1 MDDKNR
7 KIIKSIVMVTQI
19 SINMLVPIFLC
30 AAIGVWLSRLLNT
43 QVCFLVLVFIGIG
56 ASFRNVYIL
65 TKSFYSADMK
75 REHDRLEYIKELKN
89 YSSQHPEEAQE
100 YKEIIKT
107 KRYPENKGPAR
118 K

>member
-1 MDDKNR
+1 MEDKNH

-89 YSSQHPEEAQE
+89 YSSQRPEEAQE

>member
-1 MDDKNR
+1 MEDKNR
-7 KIIKSIVMVTQI
+7 KVIKSIVMVTQI
-19 SINMLVPIFLC
+19 SVSMMVPIFLC
-30 AAIGVWLSRLLNT
+30 AAIGVWLDRLFNT

-75 REHDRLEYIKELKN
+75 KEHDRLKYIQELKD
-89 YSSQHPEEAQE
+89 YSRQHPEETGE
-100 YKEIIKT
+100 YTEIVKT